1 MIQSSASKVFSLL
14 RELIS
19 FYWQSHELGKAE
31 ERLSLVPAYLNL
43 LAGLGYEL
51 QFLRESCNRELGG
64 HNILLRVGALGHEIQ
79 DRLAHGFGSLRHAEM
94 QIATVA
100 MKLESSEMKRQAV
113 NNP

>member
-51 QFLRESCNRELGG
+51 QFLRESCNGELGG
-64 HNILLRVGALGHEIQ
+64 HNILLRVGALGDEIQ
-79 DRLAHGFGSLRHAEM
+79 DRPAYGLGSLRHAEM

-100 MKLESSEMKRQAV
+100 RKLESSMKRQAV
-113 NNP
+113 NDP